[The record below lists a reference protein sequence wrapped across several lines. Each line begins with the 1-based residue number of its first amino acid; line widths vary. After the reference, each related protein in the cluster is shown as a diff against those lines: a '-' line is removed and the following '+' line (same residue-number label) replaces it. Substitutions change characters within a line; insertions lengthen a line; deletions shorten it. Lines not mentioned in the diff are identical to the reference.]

1 MILVNCF
8 ALTHAISYNFP
19 PLIWPFEFFQIAF
32 DSKVSDLDYL
42 KSLSGQGDDQGQK
55 EDKSDDEG
63 ADEKTEVKKKEK
75 KKKEAKNEDYFT
87 VKLTGLPYKAKK
99 KDVKKFLQPLK
110 AKSIRVPRQIKGI
123 AYAGFGAEKDM
134 KKALNKNKGFIGSNQ
149 IAVMVYV
156 NNNPSKMSAQQ
167 QETHARWV
175 NLL

>member
-1 MILVNCF
+1 M
-8 ALTHAISYNFP
+8 
-19 PLIWPFEFFQIAF
+19 
-32 DSKVSDLDYL
+32 SDLDYL

-123 AYAGFGAEKDM
+123 AYAGFGTEKDM

-167 QETHARWV
+167 QETHAR
-175 NLL
+175 